1 MDDLWMRIAENLG
14 DRVSG
19 PMKFRVLVQPAVAVI
34 LAVMAGLKDARAGKP
49 PYLWW
54 LATRPEQR
62 MAMLKDG
69 WQDVGKVFMLAVVLD
84 VIYQWIVQRFV
95 YPGEV
100 IIVAFV
106 LAIVPYLLLRGLVN
120 RIARRK

>member
-1 MDDLWMRIAENLG
+1 
-14 DRVSG
+14 
-19 PMKFRVLVQPAVAVI
+19 
-34 LAVMAGLKDARAGKP
+34 
-49 PYLWW
+49 
-54 LATRPEQR
+54 

-69 WQDVGKVFMLAVVLD
+69 WQDVGKVFILAVVLD

>member
-19 PMKFRVLVQPAVAVI
+19 PMKFRVFVQPAVAVT

-54 LATRPEQR
+54 LATEPGHR

-69 WQDVGKVFMLAVVLD
+69 WQDVGKVFVLAIVLD
-84 VIYQWIVQRFV
+84 VVYQWIVQRFV